1 MATLAQ
7 VEAAF
12 LKADK
17 AGDTAAATVLAAEV
31 RRLRSAGPK
40 EAPPIAGGVNPTG
53 GFIENAVAATGKGLS
68 STARALGI
76 DSAMRSAGVPIGT
89 KEDADRFDAPLMKTA
104 GGQIGNAIGVAAPA
118 LAAVPF
124 TAPTFVGAAT
134 VGGLTG
140 AALTEG
146 GLGDRAQ
153 GGALGLFGGL
163 LGQSVP
169 HLYRAGKGA
178 VRGLAEP
185 FLAGGRDRIAGRTL
199 ERFSTNPNALAQLT
213 DAPTVTGAR
222 LTTAEAA
229 RDPGLATLER
239 AIGTMDPQA
248 AAATASRQQ
257 ANNAARLESL
267 RVLAGG
273 ATQPASRVGALDR
286 IINSQPTRASAEAT
300 RSAAAK
306 ASYGA
311 ARVGG
316 VDEPMA
322 EALTPQIEQLMT
334 RPSVQSAIAEAKAL
348 AKEEG
353 IELTDMG
360 SVQGL
365 QYVKQAIDDAIGKLS
380 PKEANKARLLTQTS
394 SDLKSVLDEIA
405 PALRQADAEFA
416 MNSVPVNRAAVGER
430 LLERT
435 TGAIRDFSG
444 HQRLQANRFAGALND
459 EDALLRNATG
469 FNGYS
474 SLDDILTPAQSQ
486 RVGAVRNELETVANL
501 SNAVSGGQ
509 SQTAKML
516 ASQNLLRQI
525 AGPLGLPESFTS
537 NVLSNTLTRPVQW
550 AMQAAEPRIQDAI
563 ARGLL
568 SPEEGARLVAMARAA
583 DAQRAPNALLQLMG
597 RSAPAAIGGLSA
609 YGSGQ

>member
-17 AGDTAAATVLAAEV
+17 AGDTAAATVLAGEV
-31 RRLRSAGPK
+31 RRLRALTPK
-40 EAPPIAGGVNPTG
+40 EAPPIAGGVNPTEG
-53 GFIENAVAATGKGLS
+53 MSTFEKTAAGIGRGMTSVG
-68 STARALGI
+68 RALSFGALG
-76 DSAMRSAGVPIGT
+76 DKAES
-89 KEDADRFDAPLMKTA
+89 DRLDAPLLETTA
-104 GGQIGNAIGVAAPA
+104 GTVGNVIGTAAPA
-118 LAAVPF
+118 ALAIPF
-124 TAPTFVGAAT
+124 TAPTFAGAAAA
-134 VGGLTG
+134 GGLTG
-140 AALTEG
+140 LGMTEG
-146 GLGDRAQ
+146 GIGDRAQ
-153 GGALGLFGGL
+153 GGALGLVGAS
-163 LGQSVP
+163 LGQAAP
-169 HLYRAGKGA
+169 YLYRAGKGA
-178 VRGLAEP
+178 LKGLAEP

-199 ERFSTNPNALAQLT
+199 ERFATNPNALDNLT
-213 DAPTVTGAR
+213 GAPTITGAR
-222 LTTAEAA
+222 LSTAEAA

-248 AAATASRQQ
+248 AAATAARQQ

-273 ATQPASRVGALDR
+273 ATQPASNVGALNR
-286 IINSQPTRASAEAT
+286 IVNSQPTRASAEAT
-300 RSAAAK
+300 RSAAAN

-311 ARVGG
+311 ARTGG
-316 VDEPMA
+316 VDEA
-322 EALTPQIEQLMT
+322 WADALNPQIQQLMT
-334 RPSVQSAIAEAKAL
+334 RPSVQNAIGEARAL
-348 AKEEG
+348 AREEG
-353 IELTDMG
+353 IELTEMG

-365 QYVKQAIDDAIGKLS
+365 QYVKQAIDDAIGRLT
-380 PKEANKARLLTQTS
+380 PREANRARLLTQTS

-537 NVLSNTLTRPVQW
+537 NVMSNTLMRPVQW
-550 AMQAAEPRIQDAI
+550 GMQAAEPRIQDAI

-568 SPEEGARLVAMARAA
+568 SPEEAVRLIALARAA
-583 DAQRAPNALLQLMG
+583 DAQRPPNALLQLMG